1 MNYTRRTWLTA
12 AGAVGFSA
20 ALTRCGGGDPLASA
34 TTDAASAPLADAA
47 RSRRTPPTVVSGTTG
62 RVVVVGGGMAGLAA
76 AKYLKVWGGSG
87 VQVTLVERNPSYTSN
102 ILSNLVLTGQRTVS
116 SLVYS
121 YSTVKQNYGVDIRQ
135 GTVVGI
141 DPVGKKVTLADGST
155 LQYDR
160 LIVAPGVVFD
170 VLPGLESDAARSR
183 VVHAWQ
189 AGPETTTLRNQL
201 VAMPA
206 GGTFVMTIPAS
217 PYRCP
222 PGPYERACVVADWLK
237 RNKPGSKVI
246 VLDANAGIQAERHTF
261 ETAFAGLFAGIV
273 EYVPNAAVNVD
284 RHRASRG
291 SPSIRLNGRPSSATS
306 STRSRRSA
314 QARSSAT
321 TGLPMPSAAWAGVK
335 AATFE
340 STAAAGVHVIGDSC
354 SAGIPKAGHIGNQ
367 EGKTA
372 ADAILRAFRGL
383 APDTD
388 VVVNSACYSPITAS
402 TASWLTALY
411 QYDASRPQRL
421 QDRRRRN
428 VGGGQPD
435 IRQLQRDEQVVRHAD
450 GRDVRLS
457 VEALE
462 DRGRRILGALAHHHL
477 ADRGRDQH
485 TVLVARFALGRD
497 DAAAPRRLRRE
508 SDDRPRDPQRVAG
521 AHRREE
527 ARVVLEIADRGAGG
541 EIAERGAHQRGR
553 DHPVQDAAAEPR
565 ASGEVGVDVQRV
577 EVADQARPVGE
588 VAVGDL
594 NVVAEASRPR
604 ANCENRRP
612 AYGARG
618 RGTIK
623 RSLTRNGG
631 GAAPA
636 WLRAVARL
644 GLGRLEDLG
653 TVVGAGVDQFGDE
666 GVRDLEIATAIGAVG
681 DFAPALLRQPYPQR
695 VGHSG
700 LHDHAVIHR
709 A

>member
-12 AGAVGFSA
+12 AGAVGFST
-20 ALTRCGGGDPLASA
+20 ALTRCGGGDPLAPA

-62 RVVVVGGGMAGLAA
+62 RVVIVGGGMAGLAA

-87 VQVTLVERNPSYTSN
+87 VQVTLIERNPSYTSN

-121 YSTVKQNYGVDIRQ
+121 YATVRQNYGVDIRQ
-135 GTVVGI
+135 GNVVGI
-141 DPVGKKVTLADGST
+141 DSVNKRVTLADKST

-273 EYVPNAAVNVD
+273 EYVPNAAVKSIDTGPSRIVVD
-284 RHRASRG
+284 SQMGTFLGDVVNAIPPQRAG
-291 SPSIRLNGRPSSATS
+291 KIVLDNGLANSADG
-306 STRSRRSA
+306 R
-314 QARSSAT
+314 
-321 TGLPMPSAAWAGVK
+321 WAGVK

-340 STAAAGVHVIGDSC
+340 STAFAGIHVIGDSC

-411 QYDASRPQRL
+411 QHDASIAPAGGYVM
-421 QDRRRRN
+421 
-428 VGGGQPD
+428 VGGAP
-435 IRQLQRDEQVVRHAD
+435 
-450 GRDVRLS
+450 S
-457 VEALE
+457 EATSPTSDNYSDMNKWFSTLMGE
-462 DRGRRILGALAHHHL
+462 
-477 ADRGRDQH
+477 
-485 TVLVARFALGRD
+485 TFA
-497 DAAAPRRLRRE
+497 
-508 SDDRPRDPQRVAG
+508 
-521 AHRREE
+521 
-527 ARVVLEIADRGAGG
+527 
-541 EIAERGAHQRGR
+541 
-553 DHPVQDAAAEPR
+553 
-565 ASGEVGVDVQRV
+565 
-577 EVADQARPVGE
+577 
-588 VAVGDL
+588 
-594 NVVAEASRPR
+594 
-604 ANCENRRP
+604 
-612 AYGARG
+612 
-618 RGTIK
+618 
-623 RSLTRNGG
+623 
-631 GAAPA
+631 
-636 WLRAVARL
+636 
-644 GLGRLEDLG
+644 
-653 TVVGAGVDQFGDE
+653 
-666 GVRDLEIATAIGAVG
+666 
-681 DFAPALLRQPYPQR
+681 
-695 VGHSG
+695 
-700 LHDHAVIHR
+700 
-709 A
+709 

>member
-20 ALTRCGGGDPLASA
+20 ALTRCGGGDPLTPT

-62 RVVVVGGGMAGLAA
+62 RVVIVGGGMAGLAA

-87 VQVTLVERNPSYTSN
+87 VQVTLIERNPSYTSN

-121 YSTVKQNYGVDIRQ
+121 YATVRQNYGVDIRQ

-141 DPVGKKVTLADGST
+141 DSVNKRVTLADKST

-189 AGPETTTLRNQL
+189 AGPETTTLRSQL
-201 VAMPA
+201 LAMPA

-246 VLDANAGIQAERHTF
+246 VLDANPGIQAERHTF
-261 ETAFAGLFAGIV
+261 ETAFTGLFKGVV
-273 EYVPNAAVNVD
+273 EYLPNAAVKSIDTGPSRIVVD
-284 RHRASRG
+284 SQMGTFLGDVVNAIPPQRAG
-291 SPSIRLNGRPSSATS
+291 KIILDNGLANSADG
-306 STRSRRSA
+306 R
-314 QARSSAT
+314 
-321 TGLPMPSAAWAGVK
+321 WAGVK

-354 SAGIPKAGHIGNQ
+354 SAGVPKAGHIGNQ

-372 ADAILRAFRGL
+372 ADAILRAFGGL

-411 QYDASRPQRL
+411 QYDASTGSYKM
-421 QDRRRRN
+421 
-428 VGGGQPD
+428 VGTTP
-435 IRQLQRDEQVVRHAD
+435 
-450 GRDVRLS
+450 S
-457 VEALE
+457 EATSPTSDNYSDMNKWFSTLMTE
-462 DRGRRILGALAHHHL
+462 
-477 ADRGRDQH
+477 
-485 TVLVARFALGRD
+485 TFA
-497 DAAAPRRLRRE
+497 
-508 SDDRPRDPQRVAG
+508 
-521 AHRREE
+521 
-527 ARVVLEIADRGAGG
+527 
-541 EIAERGAHQRGR
+541 
-553 DHPVQDAAAEPR
+553 
-565 ASGEVGVDVQRV
+565 
-577 EVADQARPVGE
+577 
-588 VAVGDL
+588 
-594 NVVAEASRPR
+594 
-604 ANCENRRP
+604 
-612 AYGARG
+612 
-618 RGTIK
+618 
-623 RSLTRNGG
+623 
-631 GAAPA
+631 
-636 WLRAVARL
+636 
-644 GLGRLEDLG
+644 
-653 TVVGAGVDQFGDE
+653 
-666 GVRDLEIATAIGAVG
+666 
-681 DFAPALLRQPYPQR
+681 
-695 VGHSG
+695 
-700 LHDHAVIHR
+700 
-709 A
+709 

>member
-20 ALTRCGGGDPLASA
+20 ALTRCGGGDPLAPA

-47 RSRRTPPTVVSGTTG
+47 RSRRTPPTVVSGSTG

-121 YSTVKQNYGVDIRQ
+121 YATVKQNYGVDIRQ
-135 GTVVGI
+135 GNVVGI
-141 DPVGKKVTLADGST
+141 DPVGRKVTLADGST

-201 VAMPA
+201 LAMPA
-206 GGTFVMTIPAS
+206 RGTFVMTIPAS

-237 RNKPGSKVI
+237 RNRPGSKVI

-261 ETAFAGLFAGIV
+261 ETAFGGLFKDVV
-273 EYVPNAAVNVD
+273 EYVPNAAVNSIDTGPSRIVVD
-284 RHRASRG
+284 SKMGIVIGDVVNAIPPQRAG
-291 SPSIRLNGRPSSATS
+291 KIVLDNGLANSSDG
-306 STRSRRSA
+306 R
-314 QARSSAT
+314 
-321 TGLPMPSAAWAGVK
+321 WAGVN

-372 ADAILRAFRGL
+372 ADAIVRAFRGL

-388 VVVNSACYSPITAS
+388 LVVNSACYSPITAS

-411 QYDASRPQRL
+411 QYDASTGSYKI
-421 QDRRRRN
+421 
-428 VGGGQPD
+428 VGTTP
-435 IRQLQRDEQVVRHAD
+435 
-450 GRDVRLS
+450 S
-457 VEALE
+457 EATSPTS
-462 DRGRRILGALAHHHL
+462 DNYS
-477 ADRGRDQH
+477 DMNKW
-485 TVLVARFALGRD
+485 FATLM
-497 DAAAPRRLRRE
+497 
-508 SDDRPRDPQRVAG
+508 
-521 AHRREE
+521 
-527 ARVVLEIADRGAGG
+527 G
-541 EIAERGAHQRGR
+541 E
-553 DHPVQDAAAEPR
+553 
-565 ASGEVGVDVQRV
+565 
-577 EVADQARPVGE
+577 
-588 VAVGDL
+588 
-594 NVVAEASRPR
+594 
-604 ANCENRRP
+604 
-612 AYGARG
+612 
-618 RGTIK
+618 T
-623 RSLTRNGG
+623 
-631 GAAPA
+631 
-636 WLRAVARL
+636 
-644 GLGRLEDLG
+644 
-653 TVVGAGVDQFGDE
+653 
-666 GVRDLEIATAIGAVG
+666 
-681 DFAPALLRQPYPQR
+681 FA
-695 VGHSG
+695 
-700 LHDHAVIHR
+700 
-709 A
+709 

>member
-20 ALTRCGGGDPLASA
+20 ALTRCGGGDPLTPT

-47 RSRRTPPTVVSGTTG
+47 RSKRKPPTVVSGTTG

-87 VQVTLVERNPSYTSN
+87 VQVTLIERNPSYTSN

-121 YSTVKQNYGVDIRQ
+121 YATVKQTYGVDVRQ
-135 GTVVGI
+135 GNVVGI
-141 DPVGKKVTLADGST
+141 DPVGRKVTLADGST

-170 VLPGLESDAARSR
+170 VLPGLESEAARSR

-206 GGTFVMTIPAS
+206 GGTFVMTIPSS

-222 PGPYERACVVADWLK
+222 PGPYERACVVADWLR

-273 EYVPNAAVNVD
+273 EYVPNAAVNSIDTGPSRIAVD
-284 RHRASRG
+284 SKMGTFIGDVVNAIPPQRAG
-291 SPSIRLNGRPSSATS
+291 KIVLDNGLANSSDG
-306 STRSRRSA
+306 R
-314 QARSSAT
+314 
-321 TGLPMPSAAWAGVK
+321 WAGVQ

-388 VVVNSACYSPITAS
+388 LVVNSACYSPITAS

-411 QYDASRPQRL
+411 QYDASTGSYKIVGTTPSEATSPTSDNY
-421 QDRRRRN
+421 QDMYKW
-428 VGGGQPD
+428 
-435 IRQLQRDEQVVRHAD
+435 
-450 GRDVRLS
+450 
-457 VEALE
+457 
-462 DRGRRILGALAHHHL
+462 
-477 ADRGRDQH
+477 
-485 TVLVARFALGRD
+485 FATLM
-497 DAAAPRRLRRE
+497 
-508 SDDRPRDPQRVAG
+508 
-521 AHRREE
+521 
-527 ARVVLEIADRGAGG
+527 G
-541 EIAERGAHQRGR
+541 E
-553 DHPVQDAAAEPR
+553 
-565 ASGEVGVDVQRV
+565 
-577 EVADQARPVGE
+577 
-588 VAVGDL
+588 
-594 NVVAEASRPR
+594 
-604 ANCENRRP
+604 
-612 AYGARG
+612 
-618 RGTIK
+618 T
-623 RSLTRNGG
+623 
-631 GAAPA
+631 
-636 WLRAVARL
+636 
-644 GLGRLEDLG
+644 
-653 TVVGAGVDQFGDE
+653 
-666 GVRDLEIATAIGAVG
+666 
-681 DFAPALLRQPYPQR
+681 FA
-695 VGHSG
+695 
-700 LHDHAVIHR
+700 
-709 A
+709 